1 MTSDIQQLER
11 FWSLL
16 ESVLLIRNE
25 REYQSSI
32 EQLNSLLDL
41 VGTND
46 RHPLYSLLDTLGVVI
61 EAYETEHIA
70 IPEVSGVDVLQYLM
84 AEHALTPADL
94 PEIGAPVEVA
104 AVLNGQREFSLQ
116 QIRAVSER
124 FQVSPAVFI

>member
-11 FWSLL
+11 SWSLL
-16 ESVLLIRNE
+16 ESVLVIRNE

-46 RHPLYSLLDTLGVVI
+46 RHPLYSLLDTLGVLI

-70 IPEVSGVDVLQYLM
+70 MPEAAGVDTLRYLM

-94 PEIGAPVEVA
+94 PELGSQEEVA
-104 AVLNGQREFSLQ
+104 AVLNGQQEFSLQ

-124 FQVSPAVFI
+124 FQQ